1 MTDGDNIQWLVKEN
15 KLLRD
20 AGCEL
25 AEAALRVAREYDGVH
40 RLMLKVANW
49 SNVIANEGGRDEL
62 YKKDAGK

>member
-1 MTDGDNIQWLVKEN
+1 MTDGEKIERLVKEN
-15 KLLRD
+15 KSLRD

-49 SNVIANEGGRDEL
+49 ANAIANEGGRNEQ
-62 YKKDAGK
+62 